1 MERTVE
7 VNPRVAEVDVRL
19 VNVTKKFGDAI
30 AVDAITLDVS
40 DGEFFTLLG
49 PSGCGKT
56 TTLRMIGGF
65 EQPTSG
71 LIELKGVDVTFLP
84 AHERDV
90 NTVFQSYAL
99 FPHLTIYEN
108 VAFGLRRS
116 GIKETRSS
124 VVLARRWSSCSSS
137 ALRSESLRNSRAVKR
152 SASPS
157 PARS

>member
-1 MERTVE
+1 VE

-116 GIKETRSS
+116 GIKGDEIKRR
-124 VVLARRWSSCSSS
+124 VARRWSSCSSS
-137 ALRSESLRNSRAVKR
+137 ALRSEFLHNSQAVKH